1 MMYYDYIIAGLR
13 LRTDIDLVDAGIR
26 GFRPFAVDVEGDANC
41 LVERVASID
50 VDSLCLR
57 RTLSTSYIAE
67 AKANS
72 SFSRTKTGYLY
83 SIQRDKPGSPMV
95 HFHIERDTGHVITDI
110 VATDSID
117 VSIMRFG
124 IWVMFG
130 VVLASHSAIAIHS
143 STIVARG
150 RAVLF
155 LGESGTG
162 KSTHTRLW
170 REHIPHAKLLN
181 DDSPII
187 RIVDGQLRVY
197 GSPWSGKTP
206 CYKNESYP
214 IAAFCRLVQAPQN
227 MILQQS
233 VMLAIGAILPSCPP
247 IFAHDEYLQDC
258 ICTTLDTV
266 ITDTPVF
273 RLECL
278 PNAEAAKLSYLTTI
292 ILTEDV
298 ARDS

>member
-1 MMYYDYIIAGLR
+1 MYYDYIVAGLR
-13 LRTDIDLVDAGIR
+13 LRTDRDLVEVGIR
-26 GFRPFAVDVEGDANC
+26 GFRPFAVEVEGEADC
-41 LVERVASID
+41 LITCVDSID
-50 VDSLCLR
+50 IESLHVR
-57 RTLSTSYIAE
+57 RELSKSYVAE
-67 AKANS
+67 ADANS
-72 SFSRTKTGYLY
+72 SFSRTKDGYLY
-83 SIQRDKPGSPMV
+83 SIQRNKLGSPMV
-95 HFHIERDTGHVITDI
+95 HFYIDKESGHVITDI
-110 VATDSID
+110 KTTDTID

-130 VVLASHSAIAIHS
+130 VVMAKHGAIAIHS
-143 STIVARG
+143 STIVARD

-170 REHIPHAKLLN
+170 RENITGAKLLN

-187 RIVDGQLRVY
+187 RITDEGIRVY

-214 IAAFCRLVQAPQN
+214 IAAFCRLAQAPEN
-227 MILQQS
+227 VIHKLNTI
-233 VMLAIGAILPSCPP
+233 LAIGAILPSCPP

-258 ICTTLDTV
+258 ICTTLDRV
-266 ITDTPVF
+266 LADTPVF

-278 PNAEAAKLSYLTTI
+278 PNADAAKMSFLSTI
-292 ILTEDV
+292 ILTE
-298 ARDS
+298 R